1 MSMINFLWQNL
12 YPLIGIVLGLLFYEF
27 LNNHNEYK
35 NEDELKKVSQTV
47 FLGLL
52 WLPFV
57 SAYLIQKLID
67 SGNEPI

>member
-1 MSMINFLWQNL
+1 MKMINFLLQNL
-12 YPLIGIVLGLLFYEF
+12 YPLIGIALGLLFYEF

-57 SAYLIQKLID
+57 LTFLLQKLID

>member
-1 MSMINFLWQNL
+1 M
-12 YPLIGIVLGLLFYEF
+12 GLLFYEF

-35 NEDELKKVSQTV
+35 NGDELKKVSQTV